1 MEYATYIRKTVPSA
15 EVTGKKGRRN
25 CFEIKVNNEEIFS
38 KLKQEGFPKA
48 RQLIKEIK
56 NAREGQQPKQ
66 IEKKDYNSACTIL

>member
-56 NAREGQQPKQ
+56 NAREGQEPKQ
-66 IEKKDYNSACTIL
+66 IEKKDYNAACTIL